1 MATEISIEDSS
12 RMPLLDKSSKDV
24 QVEQILPWKQQL
36 TLRGLF
42 ISALLGTVFSL
53 MVHRLNLTTGVVP
66 YLSARRLHFWLST
79 SSSFGI
85 S

>member
-53 MVHRLNLTTGVVP
+53 RPCFISVLEHRIRLTK
-66 YLSARRLHFWLST
+66 LWDH
-79 SSSFGI
+79 
-85 S
+85 